1 MSSTPT
7 VTMNVMMAIHCKKTV
22 SVDLRRPLKE
32 YIRKYFSD
40 RDMKDSE
47 DDLQVN
53 RLTYLSLTTQVTS
66 STPQT
71 STCTELYEVNKR
83 ALLAR

>member
-1 MSSTPT
+1 MSSVPT

-47 DDLQVN
+47 DDLQVSN
-53 RLTYLSLTTQVTS
+53 CTTLSLR
-66 STPQT
+66 
-71 STCTELYEVNKR
+71 N
-83 ALLAR
+83 

>member
-1 MSSTPT
+1 MALAST

-32 YIRKYFSD
+32 YIRKHFSE

-47 DDLQVN
+47 DDLQVGE
-53 RLTYLSLTTQVTS
+53 RSLYVVQAGPSRRSRMYLQSTS
-66 STPQT
+66 SQGRP
-71 STCTELYEVNKR
+71 
-83 ALLAR
+83 